1 MRDTIATDGRARVMA
16 GSTRWESEPAP
27 PTGSQ
32 LSHSEKTTISTRPV
46 QKIGIDRPNSDASRA
61 TASKTE
67 FGQTAE
73 TTPAATPTAAAIRS
87 AAVASCSVAGH
98 ASASSA
104 ATGRF
109 CWIERPRSPRA
120 RRPTYSRYRTANG
133 LSRPR
138 CSRSAATASL
148 VACSPSISVTASP
161 GSRSIVSMTT
171 NTTPS
176 RTGTA
181 NRRRRTTNVSIRR
194 APHVTSSLLD
204 PGLPERQVVLDGVDL
219 EALHAGPR
227 GDDLLRRVDRDP
239 HHLLGDDV
247 LHLGVELLALGL
259 VQAAARLLDERI
271 DPRVR
276 VARRIPA
283 RRRHLLA
290 VEQRVERVVRVGVGG
305 HPAQREHVVVERVG
319 AHLLEYRRPLEHLHA
334 GLDAD
339 LLEHRLDRLGD
350 LAVLRIASA
359 RGEPRER
366 EPLPA
371 LLHDPIRTRREA
383 RLREQR
389 LGLRAIER
397 IEAIELHVLV
407 AEHAG
412 GEHAERRPRRALHDG
427 VQDGLTI
434 DGVQQRLP
442 HAHGIERRHAR
453 V

>member
-67 FGQTAE
+67 LGQTAE

-138 CSRSAATASL
+138 CSRSSATASL
-148 VACSPSISVTASP
+148 VACSPSMRVTASP

-176 RTGTA
+176 STGTA
-181 NRRRRTTNVSIRR
+181 RRRRRAAKLSIRR
-194 APHVTSSLLD
+194 LRRARLLVD
-204 PGLPERQVVLDGVDL
+204 PGLPEAQVVLDRVDA
-219 EALHAGPR
+219 EALDGGAR
-227 GDDLLRRVDRDP
+227 DDDLLGRVDRDP
-239 HHLLGDDV
+239 HHLLGEDV
-247 LHLGVELLALGL
+247 LHLAIELLALGL
-259 VQAAARLLDERI
+259 VEAPARLLDEGVHLG
-271 DPRVR
+271 VR
-276 VARRIPA
+276 VTRRVPP
-283 RRRHLLA
+283 RRRDLLA
-290 VEQRVERVVRVGVGG
+290 VKERVERVVGVGVGG
-305 HPAQREHVVVERVG
+305 HPAQREEVVVERV
-319 AHLLEYRRPLEHLHA
+319 
-334 GLDAD
+334 
-339 LLEHRLDRLGD
+339 
-350 LAVLRIASA
+350 
-359 RGEPRER
+359 
-366 EPLPA
+366 PA
-371 LLHDPIRTRREA
+371 NL
-383 RLREQR
+383 
-389 LGLRAIER
+389 
-397 IEAIELHVLV
+397 
-407 AEHAG
+407 
-412 GEHAERRPRRALHDG
+412 
-427 VQDGLTI
+427 
-434 DGVQQRLP
+434 
-442 HAHGIERRHAR
+442 
-453 V
+453 

>member
-67 FGQTAE
+67 LGQTAE

-161 GSRSIVSMTT
+161 GSKSIVSMTT

-176 RTGTA
+176 STGTA
-181 NRRRRTTNVSIRR
+181 NNRRRTTNVSIREDR
-194 APHVTSSLLD
+194 GAPRVSRGAPTAGRGVRGGVAPLLERYGGPFRGPPCYLSNHVFQS
-204 PGLPERQVVLDGVDL
+204 
-219 EALHAGPR
+219 
-227 GDDLLRRVDRDP
+227 
-239 HHLLGDDV
+239 
-247 LHLGVELLALGL
+247 
-259 VQAAARLLDERI
+259 ARLYSTGWI
-271 DPRVR
+271 WKPFT
-276 VARRIPA
+276 PA
-283 RRRHLLA
+283 RAAMISL
-290 VEQRVERVVRVGVGG
+290 VV
-305 HPAQREHVVVERVG
+305 
-319 AHLLEYRRPLEHLHA
+319 
-334 GLDAD
+334 
-339 LLEHRLDRLGD
+339 
-350 LAVLRIASA
+350 
-359 RGEPRER
+359 
-366 EPLPA
+366 
-371 LLHDPIRTRREA
+371 
-383 RLREQR
+383 
-389 LGLRAIER
+389 
-397 IEAIELHVLV
+397 
-407 AEHAG
+407 
-412 GEHAERRPRRALHDG
+412 
-427 VQDGLTI
+427 
-434 DGVQQRLP
+434 
-442 HAHGIERRHAR
+442 
-453 V
+453 

>member
-67 FGQTAE
+67 LGQTAE

-161 GSRSIVSMTT
+161 GSKSIVNMTT

-181 NRRRRTTNVSIRR
+181 SRRRRTTNVSIRR
-194 APHVTSSLLD
+194 YRGAPRVSRGPPNAGGDRGAPRVSRGPPNAGGD
-204 PGLPERQVVLDGVDL
+204 RGAPRVSRGPPNAGGDGGPCRVSRGPPN
-219 EALHAGPR
+219 AGGDRGAPRVSRGAPNAGRDRGAPRVPR
-227 GDDLLRRVDRDP
+227 GAP
-239 HHLLGDDV
+239 N
-247 LHLGVELLALGL
+247 
-259 VQAAARLLDERI
+259 
-271 DPRVR
+271 
-276 VARRIPA
+276 
-283 RRRHLLA
+283 
-290 VEQRVERVVRVGVGG
+290 
-305 HPAQREHVVVERVG
+305 
-319 AHLLEYRRPLEHLHA
+319 
-334 GLDAD
+334 
-339 LLEHRLDRLGD
+339 
-350 LAVLRIASA
+350 
-359 RGEPRER
+359 
-366 EPLPA
+366 
-371 LLHDPIRTRREA
+371 
-383 RLREQR
+383 
-389 LGLRAIER
+389 
-397 IEAIELHVLV
+397 
-407 AEHAG
+407 AG
-412 GEHAERRPRRALHDG
+412 GYGGPCRGP
-427 VQDGLTI
+427 
-434 DGVQQRLP
+434 P
-442 HAHGIERRHAR
+442 S
-453 V
+453 